1 MKRLAYLTLC
11 LTLCGGVLAQSDPVA
26 ALHEL
31 LRGGYY
37 ALAAQV
43 EGPRVVRARP
53 RSAEARLLYARA
65 LYLSGS
71 VGEAARQLAAAR
83 ELPAT
88 PQQRRSLGHLN
99 ALVRAAQGDA
109 AGAARQLAALFRAA
123 PDYEVAMDWGQVAW
137 QGGDLRAAERAYRA
151 AAATPRGQGEP
162 WPTLN
167 LARLLLQAGR
177 FEAALA
183 PLEATLTRFEG
194 ATLTRFE
201 GDPNPRP
208 SPAYA
213 ETFYR
218 LGQAHEALGDLQAAL
233 PNYQAA
239 RSVDREF
246 APAEEAL
253 ERLGAP

>member
-1 MKRLAYLTLC
+1 MTRALVPTLC
-11 LTLCGGVLAQSDPVA
+11 LTACLTLLGGVRAQADPVA
-26 ALHEL
+26 ALDEL

-43 EGPRVVRARP
+43 EGPQVVQARP

-71 VGEAARQLAAAR
+71 AAEAERQLAAAR
-83 ELPAT
+83 KLPAT
-88 PQQRRSLGHLN
+88 PEQRRALGHLG
-99 ALVRAAQGDA
+99 ALVRAAQGDTA
-109 AGAARQLAALFRAA
+109 QAARALAALYRAA

-137 QGGDLRAAERAYRA
+137 AEGDIEAALRAYRA
-151 AAATPRGQGEP
+151 AATTTRGRREP

-167 LARLLLQAGR
+167 VARLLLQRGDPQ
-177 FEAALA
+177 AALE
-183 PLEATLTRFEG
+183 PLETTLTRFEG
-194 ATLTRFE
+194 N
-201 GDPNPRP
+201 PSPHPRP

-218 LGQAHEALGDLQAAL
+218 LGQAYEALGDPQAAL

-239 RSVDREF
+239 RSVDPAY
-246 APAEEAL
+246 APALSAL